1 MEKPNYCNS
10 GLKVL
15 IIDNEKDCIFIKF
28 DIWEFYLSIME
39 SILKKSILFAKDY
52 HHIPDEDVRIID
64 HWRKS
69 LLFTENEPWKKKRTE
84 SCFDVTM
91 NSYELESVGIY
102 IRTRAATVIEK
113 SDCGLDR
120 GDGLVILHTVNG
132 QQIHRTRTQIDHRNI

>member
-15 IIDNEKDCIFIKF
+15 IIDNEKLCIFIKF
-28 DIWEFYLSIME
+28 DIREFYLSIME

-91 NSYELESVGIY
+91 NSYDGIGWNLY
-102 IRTRAATVIEK
+102 MYSR
-113 SDCGLDR
+113 S
-120 GDGLVILHTVNG
+120 NS
-132 QQIHRTRTQIDHRNI
+132 N